1 MTEPKD
7 PFVVVGAAGAET
19 RNKGMSSRTAC
30 TESVLQVIE
39 EVVSEES
46 VSIEEVTEEL
56 NTSEDSISILGR
68 KRKHPDEIEVDAN
81 CSSNEVSSSPERAPS
96 SSERAMH
103 DHKYC
108 INASP
113 RRMKRQ
119 MCDLVDKVES
129 LQKKLK
135 TSHQKS
141 RRLKRKVKTLADVV
155 SELKEKNLINSDC
168 AAILETTFSGVPSE
182 LMKRLMTQKEKKNPG
197 AYPPELRSFAMTL
210 KFYSAKAYN
219 YVRKSFDLGLPCASV
234 IRSWYSS
241 MNGEPGFTKDAMT
254 AMKAKVLAAKRDGQ
268 EVVCSLMLDEM
279 AIRKHVEWDGKRFRG
294 FVDLGTGI
302 DDDSVPEATDALV
315 FMAVAVNS
323 SWKVPCGY
331 FLVNGL
337 SGNEKANLTKECIAK
352 LHDVGVK
359 VVSFT
364 CDGPTSHQSMLKALG
379 ARLAPDNLQAYFE
392 HPCDPAAKIYIFLD
406 ACHMIKLVR
415 NTMSDWKI
423 FKDKDGNTIKWEFLE
438 ELHKL
443 QESEGLHLAN
453 KLRTSHIK
461 WKPQKMKVN
470 LAAQALSSSVADAL
484 EYCEGKLKLP
494 QFQGC
499 GPTVKFIRVFDRLFD
514 VLNSRNPL
522 ARNFKAPIR
531 KSNYE
536 YTKKFLDEASEYIRD
551 LKTSDG
557 QSILTSRRK
566 TGFLGFLV
574 DIDAVVGLA
583 EDLVNVENPVLKYLL
598 TYKMSQD
605 HLELFFS
612 AVRASGG
619 WNNNPTCRQFTTAYK
634 QLLMRHNIEG
644 GRGNCSPQDDT
655 EILNGVKDQCDM
667 NNSQPA
673 TDVAIAR
680 RYDLELREPV
690 ASDHDYC
697 DVPNSIVL
705 SDYKEAVISYVAGF
719 VVKMVEKKIH
729 CMKCLAALKTT
740 KENIP
745 DLFVAWKTNGGLKLP
760 SLGLIKICE
769 ETEKCI
775 MRMLNSIGGALPH
788 STGIS
793 NAIAMKV
800 LPVCV
805 DSGVFS
811 SLDQHMFDSTAVNNH
826 VFTLIKCCSES
837 YVTIRMYHLGKL
849 RNARMHEKVIRQ
861 EYKHL
866 ILYKHQ

>member
-19 RNKGMSSRTAC
+19 MNKGMSSRTAC
-30 TESVLQVIE
+30 TELVLQVIE

-46 VSIEEVTEEL
+46 VSIVEVTEEV

-108 INASP
+108 INGSP

-141 RRLKRKVKTLADVV
+141 RRLKKKVKTLADVV

-241 MNGEPGFTKDAMT
+241 MNGEPGFTKDAMP

-279 AIRKHVEWDGKRFRG
+279 AIRKHVEWDGKRFRS

-302 DDDSVPEATDALV
+302 DDDLVPEATDALV

-323 SWKVPCGY
+323 SWEVPCGY

-352 LHDVGVK
+352 LQDVGVK

-379 ARLAPDNLQAYFE
+379 ARMTPDNLQAYFE

-443 QESEGLHLAN
+443 
-453 KLRTSHIK
+453 RI
-461 WKPQKMKVN
+461 
-470 LAAQALSSSVADAL
+470 
-484 EYCEGKLKLP
+484 
-494 QFQGC
+494 
-499 GPTVKFIRVFDRLFD
+499 
-514 VLNSRNPL
+514 
-522 ARNFKAPIR
+522 
-531 KSNYE
+531 
-536 YTKKFLDEASEYIRD
+536 
-551 LKTSDG
+551 
-557 QSILTSRRK
+557 
-566 TGFLGFLV
+566 
-574 DIDAVVGLA
+574 
-583 EDLVNVENPVLKYLL
+583 
-598 TYKMSQD
+598 
-605 HLELFFS
+605 
-612 AVRASGG
+612 
-619 WNNNPTCRQFTTAYK
+619 
-634 QLLMRHNIEG
+634 
-644 GRGNCSPQDDT
+644 
-655 EILNGVKDQCDM
+655 
-667 NNSQPA
+667 
-673 TDVAIAR
+673 
-680 RYDLELREPV
+680 
-690 ASDHDYC
+690 
-697 DVPNSIVL
+697 
-705 SDYKEAVISYVAGF
+705 
-719 VVKMVEKKIH
+719 
-729 CMKCLAALKTT
+729 
-740 KENIP
+740 
-745 DLFVAWKTNGGLKLP
+745 
-760 SLGLIKICE
+760 
-769 ETEKCI
+769 
-775 MRMLNSIGGALPH
+775 
-788 STGIS
+788 
-793 NAIAMKV
+793 
-800 LPVCV
+800 
-805 DSGVFS
+805 
-811 SLDQHMFDSTAVNNH
+811 
-826 VFTLIKCCSES
+826 
-837 YVTIRMYHLGKL
+837 
-849 RNARMHEKVIRQ
+849 
-861 EYKHL
+861 
-866 ILYKHQ
+866 